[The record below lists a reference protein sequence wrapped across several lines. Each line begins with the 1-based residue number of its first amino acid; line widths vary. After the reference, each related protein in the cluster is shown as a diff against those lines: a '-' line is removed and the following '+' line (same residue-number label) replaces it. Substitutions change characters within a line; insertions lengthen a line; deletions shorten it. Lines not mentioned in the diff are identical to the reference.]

1 MITKE
6 QENKII
12 TCIMPFHP
20 TKIGL
25 FGSYARNE
33 NTSKSDMDI
42 LVQFKQTVNLFDII
56 GLEIELSEKL
66 GVKVDLITDK
76 SIHPEIKKYID
87 KDIQFILND

>member
-6 QENKII
+6 QEIKII
-12 TCIMPFHP
+12 NCILPYHP

-33 NTSKSDMDI
+33 NTIKSDMDI
-42 LVQFKQTVNLFDII
+42 LVQFKKTVNLFDII
-56 GLEIELSEKL
+56 GLELELSEML
-66 GVKVDLITDK
+66 GVKVDLVTDK

>member
-1 MITKE
+1 
-6 QENKII
+6 
-12 TCIMPFHP
+12 MPFHP